1 MDKIHEFMGNLLDQ
15 KGITDI
21 EEDARQHL
29 IEDMSEMLMQQIDRA
44 AIDALPED
52 KAVELANGLQDGSI
66 KSEDV
71 PNFMKESGLNLE
83 EISLVTM
90 LRFRDL
96 YLGAAY
102 APEENETA
110 NNETVT
116 AESN

>member
-29 IEDMSEMLMQQIDRA
+29 IEDMTEMLMQQIDRA
-44 AIDALPED
+44 AIDALPEE
-52 KAVELANGLQDGSI
+52 KAIELANGLQDGSI
-66 KSEDV
+66 KEEDV

-90 LRFRDL
+90 MRFKDL

-102 APEENETA
+102 VPEEEKPA
-110 NNETVT
+110 DNETVT
-116 AESN
+116 AENN